1 MRRQL
6 VVAFLPLAIL
16 SACTSPSLYDPN
28 DPSALPPRLRVL
40 AATPDSIHIEISA
53 MLPNRPVWGF
63 GTSCT
68 LGVQRQVDGV
78 WVDAGALLVEEGEE
92 LLCPLPLIVMDPRK
106 PMRFWSPIRASLATE
121 TVPIR
126 VAMGVSVPL
135 AKGTDIPQSSTV
147 VSEPFVIP

>member
-1 MRRQL
+1 MRRHL
-6 VVAFLPLAIL
+6 ALAFLPVAIL
-16 SACTSPSLYDPN
+16 TACTNPSLHDPD

-78 WVDAGALLVEEGEE
+78 WIDAGHLWVEAGEE
-92 LLCPLPLIVMDPRK
+92 LNCQLPMIVMNPRK
-106 PMRFWSPIRASLATE
+106 PLRFWSPIRASLAAE

-126 VAMGVSVPL
+126 IAMGVSVPL
-135 AKGTDIPQSSTV
+135 AEGGNIPESGTV

>member
-6 VVAFLPLAIL
+6 ALAFLPIAIL
-16 SACTSPSLYDPN
+16 SACTSPSLYDPD

-78 WVDAGALLVEEGEE
+78 WTDAGALWVEEGEE
-92 LLCPLPLIVMDPRK
+92 LLCPLPLIVMNPRK

-121 TVPIR
+121 TLPVR
-126 VAMGVSVPL
+126 VAMWVSVPL
-135 AKGTDIPQSSTV
+135 AKGANVSESGTV
-147 VSEPFVIP
+147 VSEPFVVR